1 MLLLFLHNIF
11 VFIFMNVSV
20 FQFTLHVNL
29 QYDANMLIMFFI
41 LLHYLSKKHWSTYVK
56 SG

>member
-1 MLLLFLHNIF
+1 
-11 VFIFMNVSV
+11 MNVSV